1 MMKKVKLLLIGGF
14 LAAGK
19 TTMLWET
26 ARALAKRNYKVG
38 LITNDQAPDL
48 VDTAF
53 LTKTGTG
60 VREVSGS
67 CFCCNFPGFANAI
80 ASLTDAGADFIVAEP
95 VGSCTDLS
103 ATILQPIKDKYPEW
117 ELLPLV
123 VLVEHARMQEAL
135 GITEGL
141 THPDALYIIER
152 QMSEADRIVLNKK
165 DLLSE
170 KELADDLGI
179 LRKRF
184 PETPVT
190 AISALNGMG
199 VDDLLDDVLKAT
211 EKAGKRL
218 TDVDYDRYAN
228 GEAVLGWLNAA
239 IKLTG
244 TADTDWNAFAESLLA
259 KLKDA
264 FLAVLGDGK
273 IAGVGSHKSNILTL
287 CGEIFH
293 DGRDV
298 TRTGRVGDRKL
309 HFDFSFSFLL

>member
-1 MMKKVKLLLIGGF
+1 MKKTKLLLIGGF

-53 LTKTGTG
+53 LTKTCAG

-67 CFCCNFPGFANAI
+67 CFCCNFPGFASAI

-152 QMSEADRIVLNKK
+152 QMS
-165 DLLSE
+165 
-170 KELADDLGI
+170 
-179 LRKRF
+179 
-184 PETPVT
+184 
-190 AISALNGMG
+190 
-199 VDDLLDDVLKAT
+199 
-211 EKAGKRL
+211 
-218 TDVDYDRYAN
+218 
-228 GEAVLGWLNAA
+228 
-239 IKLTG
+239 
-244 TADTDWNAFAESLLA
+244 
-259 KLKDA
+259 
-264 FLAVLGDGK
+264 
-273 IAGVGSHKSNILTL
+273 
-287 CGEIFH
+287 
-293 DGRDV
+293 
-298 TRTGRVGDRKL
+298 
-309 HFDFSFSFLL
+309 